1 MGIKSDDIEKALAEL
16 QKTVETLRKGDM
28 TAEEA
33 LKLYEKGLS
42 QFKACEDI
50 LNEKQQQIETCLNQE
65 DA

>member
-1 MGIKSDDIEKALAEL
+1 MGIKSDDIENALAEL

-28 TAEEA
+28 TAQEA
-33 LKLYEKGLS
+33 LKLYKKGLS
-42 QFKACEDI
+42 QCKACEDI

>member
-28 TAEEA
+28 TAQEA

-42 QFKACEDI
+42 QCKACEHI
-50 LNEKQQQIETCLNQE
+50 LNEKQQQIETFLNQE